1 MKRKSADVNWRA
13 ECILYRLSGDG
24 YESLA
29 SFCSIM
35 NMPCLSKRAYYHHLK
50 AIVDALELETK
61 QHMKQAAQRLRQR
74 ILKENGRKGIDALV
88 DAVVSFNGTWA
99 KRGFTSL
106 TGVICYS
113 YGHWR
118 SSRLPIDLQSLSAM
132 CSKKSTVQIR

>member
-1 MKRKSADVNWRA
+1 
-13 ECILYRLSGDG
+13 
-24 YESLA
+24 
-29 SFCSIM
+29 
-35 NMPCLSKRAYYHHLK
+35 MPCLSKRAYYHHLK

-61 QHMKQAAQRLRQR
+61 HMKQAAQRLRQR